1 MPLATAATPNL
12 GLQQE
17 GARFHESSG
26 PLKLGFLQV
35 LVKEQLSPLNQTNQP
50 LWSTF
55 CGVTNGVWQG
65 RYAAFYAATGAALL
79 LTAHLANRGRC
90 RSELL

>member
-1 MPLATAATPNL
+1 MPLVAPAANPDL
-12 GLQQE
+12 GLQEETLFQ
-17 GARFHESSG
+17 ALPA

-35 LVKEQLSPLNQTNQP
+35 LVKEQLSSLNQTNQP

-65 RYAAFYAATGAALL
+65 RYAAFYAATGAMSLL
-79 LTAHLANRGRC
+79 A
-90 RSELL
+90 